1 MNGMSR
7 ILLTPITLYTS
18 VLPTQPILRLERTP
32 RSKYDSMNLI
42 LLIVSEILI
51 RYLPERSRA
60 RWTMGIKVLIEPG
73 TNHTSLRSHSA
84 DLNAITTPSFLSAV
98 TRQ

>member
-1 MNGMSR
+1 
-7 ILLTPITLYTS
+7 
-18 VLPTQPILRLERTP
+18 
-32 RSKYDSMNLI
+32 MNLI